1 MNDRRLN
8 LLTQIIPIIRGLLAE
23 ATGEQ
28 DIPFKP
34 VILKSLTNK
43 EAIDFANSAKNA
55 EAQQYPAP
63 LVKREKP
70 PLFLDAPDEGVEAE
84 KLRKHLSDA
93 ISDYSARQNGK
104 PEIICVRDLGILY
117 VGQVNLTKAHVKR
130 GKEPPVKLGA
140 KYLAPRSTWGLYLP
154 LHNKIA
160 LVTGAAGAIGY
171 GICRGLLE
179 AGCYLAATDLPGKK
193 FDDFIADLKQ
203 IDGDRVLGVPLDVTD
218 KESVS
223 QGFQSVIQTWGG
235 IDIVVV
241 NAGIPL
247 VSYLKDIDLDAFRK
261 LENVN
266 VEGALLTLA
275 EAAQIFIAQGTGGDI
290 IIIST
295 KNVPSPGAG
304 FGAYSATKAA
314 CHQLGRIASIELA
327 QYGVRVNMVAPD
339 GVFSEG
345 KYKSGLWEQIG
356 PERMRVRGLDEK
368 GLQEYYQSRNLLK
381 AKITGRHVA
390 NVVLFFV
397 TRQTPTTGAT
407 IPVDGGLPDAT
418 PR

>member
-1 MNDRRLN
+1 MSNTTSDKKSLSRLA
-8 LLTQIIPIIRGLLAE
+8 QITPITRGLLSE

-28 DIPFKP
+28 DLPYKP
-34 VILKSLTNK
+34 VIVKSLTSK
-43 EAIDFANSAKNA
+43 EAIDEFDPSTSLRAGKLTTGFAGSEKKA

-70 PLFLDAPDEGVEAE
+70 PLFLDVADEGADQE
-84 KLRKHLSDA
+84 KLRKQFSDA
-93 ISDYSARQNGK
+93 ISDYSAKQNTK
-104 PEIICVRDLGILY
+104 PEIVCVRGLGILY
-117 VGQVNLTKAHVKR
+117 VDKNDNN
-130 GKEPPVKLGA
+130 
-140 KYLAPRSTWGLYLP
+140 SDLP
-154 LHNKIA
+154 LKNKIA

-179 AGCYLAATDLPGKK
+179 AGCHLAATDLPGKK
-193 FDDFIADLKQ
+193 LDDFIADLKQ

-218 KESVS
+218 KESVTH
-223 QGFQSVIQTWGG
+223 GFESVIQAWGG

-241 NAGIPL
+241 NAGIPM
-247 VSYLKDIDLDAFRK
+247 VSFLKDIDLEAFRK
-261 LENVN
+261 LEKVN

-275 EAAQIFIAQGTGGDI
+275 EAARIFIAQGIGGDI

-314 CHQLGRIASIELA
+314 CHQLGRIASLELA

-356 PERMRVRGLDEK
+356 PDRMRARGLNEK

-390 NVVLFFV
+390 NAVLFFV
-397 TRQTPTTGAT
+397 THQTPTTGAT